1 MLLCLQHWCCS
12 AHNNVVTQVWLMP
25 VVLPILPMFQK
36 RSGCPC
42 AYISDVVV
50 TECCGCAGL
59 TADEEMA
66 RRLQAEYDREVAS
79 HVLDQPD
86 DAAMRRMAGSA
97 FHTSPQGTPST
108 AHSSQSAASP
118 ASQPGRPPSGVAP
131 VRYPSLG
138 NSGTQQG
145 LCIGFD
151 AHLHSWHVGFMLS

>member
-1 MLLCLQHWCCS
+1 MALRVAWLSFCLCRQCSNSYLGFFLLLS
-12 AHNNVVTQVWLMP
+12 R
-25 VVLPILPMFQK
+25 VLILP
-36 RSGCPC
+36 
-42 AYISDVVV
+42 
-50 TECCGCAGL
+50 ECRCCAGL

-97 FHTSPQGTPST
+97 FHSSPQSTPST

-138 NSGTQQG
+138 NSGAQQG
-145 LCIGFD
+145 LCINLMHICIMACGF
-151 AHLHSWHVGFMLS
+151 HVVMIVIVIVAS

>member
-1 MLLCLQHWCCS
+1 MS
-12 AHNNVVTQVWLMP
+12 
-25 VVLPILPMFQK
+25 VVLPKLPMLQVL
-36 RSGCPC
+36 SGSPS
-42 AYISDVVV
+42 AYIWGVLTVR
-50 TECCGCAGL
+50 CCCTGL

-97 FHTSPQGTPST
+97 FHSSPQSTPST

-138 NSGTQQG
+138 NAGAHQG
-145 LCIGFD
+145 LCWGVFFFSP
-151 AHLHSWHVGFMLS
+151 LFFLVWKE